1 MVKSVEVL
9 GYEKMS
15 PVDKDNQSF
24 SVNVQF
30 VVQRSG
36 LPKPESMLTQIQS
49 DDHSDDHIS
58 KKKHTDAIDE
68 QFSEIQIQDMAQ
80 EKYTDQKVKE
90 VVKTQQKALKE
101 AAASDDSDKS
111 TTAVRSLLSNGSL
124 GSNATANG
132 SLNLSEAEQEA
143 NHLAQSL

>member
-1 MVKSVEVL
+1 MNKASQLQFRLLPNHYGDVVKSVEVL

-15 PVDKDNQSF
+15 PLDRDNQQYN
-24 SVNVQF
+24 VNVQF

-36 LPKPESMLTQIQS
+36 LPKPESMLTQITQMQS
-49 DDHSDDHIS
+49 DDRVSKNDRNS

-90 VVKTQQKALKE
+90 VVKT
-101 AAASDDSDKS
+101 
-111 TTAVRSLLSNGSL
+111 
-124 GSNATANG
+124 
-132 SLNLSEAEQEA
+132 
-143 NHLAQSL
+143 